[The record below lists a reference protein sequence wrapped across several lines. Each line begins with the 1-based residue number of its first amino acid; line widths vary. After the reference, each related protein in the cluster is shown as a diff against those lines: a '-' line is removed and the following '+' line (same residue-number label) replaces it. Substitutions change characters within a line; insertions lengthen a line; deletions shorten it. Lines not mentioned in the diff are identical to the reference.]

1 MRTINDGKGITLHL
15 TFEEAAI
22 ITEALRDGSRNDE
35 RIRKIVENML
45 NKQEVII
52 DD

>member
-1 MRTINDGKGITLHL
+1 MRTINNGKGITLHL

-22 ITEALRDGSRNDE
+22 ITEALRDASRNDE
-35 RIRKIVENML
+35 RILKIVENMV